1 MSKLKGGARYGARA
15 ERTRHFLTAL
25 LLASCSGQDVTQNTT
40 ALTPDPNVDLAR
52 SDPTPAAVVAAPEI
66 PDAADAAKI
75 DDWSWEADPDFGTEG
90 AIKWR
95 VSVKN
100 LSDRTIDSAKVEFSA
115 YDKDHHLVT
124 TTFTYVDDI
133 PPGETRDEESFADY
147 HGGEDT
153 ARVVVAEVRFDD

>member
-1 MSKLKGGARYGARA
+1 
-15 ERTRHFLTAL
+15 
-25 LLASCSGQDVTQNTT
+25 
-40 ALTPDPNVDLAR
+40 
-52 SDPTPAAVVAAPEI
+52 
-66 PDAADAAKI
+66 
-75 DDWSWEADPDFGTEG
+75 
-90 AIKWR
+90 